1 MHDAVIQTRSLTRRF
16 GTQLAVNRLDLAV
29 PAGSVFAFLGPNGA
43 GKTTTI
49 RLLLGL
55 LRPSDGEIELFGRS
69 LKQHRLA
76 LLQRIGALVE
86 SPALYPHL
94 TGEENLRHACLLK
107 GVERSDISRVL
118 AIVGLSGEGTRLVRT
133 YSLGMKQRLGL
144 AQALLGQS
152 ELVILDEPTNG
163 LDPAGI
169 QEMRHL
175 LREMPAAHGVTV
187 FLSSHMLGEVD
198 QIASQVAII
207 AAGRLQFQGSPEELR
222 ARRQGSLRIGLD
234 RPAVAAQ
241 MLRQQ
246 GWAVEVGEGDT
257 LVLADPSQEDA
268 AALNRLLVER
278 GFAVHLL
285 QARQP
290 SLEDIF
296 LEITQAA

>member
-1 MHDAVIQTRSLTRRF
+1 MNDAVIQTLALSRRF
-16 GTQLAVNRLDLAV
+16 GSQLAVNQLDLTV

-55 LRPSDGEIELFGRS
+55 LRPTAGEIELFGQS
-69 LKQHRLA
+69 LADHRLT
-76 LLQRIGALVE
+76 LLRRIGALVE

-107 GVERSDISRVL
+107 DVPRTDIWRVL
-118 AIVGLSGEGTRLVRT
+118 GIVGLSDEGARLVKT

-144 AQALLGQS
+144 AQALLGRS

-169 QEMRHL
+169 QEMRYL
-175 LREMPAAHGVTV
+175 LRDMPAAHGVTV
-187 FLSSHMLGEVD
+187 FLSSHMLSEVD
-198 QIASQVAII
+198 QIASRVAII
-207 AAGRLQFQGSPEELR
+207 ARGQLQFQGTPDELR
-222 ARRQGSLRIGLD
+222 ARRQSCLRIGLD
-234 RPAVAAQ
+234 RPAIAAQ

-246 GWAVEVGEGDT
+246 GWNVGIEEDGT
-257 LVLADPSQEDA
+257 LVLDDISLEKASA
-268 AALNRLLVER
+268 VNRLLVER
-278 GFAVHLL
+278 GFAVHAL
-285 QARQP
+285 QPRQP